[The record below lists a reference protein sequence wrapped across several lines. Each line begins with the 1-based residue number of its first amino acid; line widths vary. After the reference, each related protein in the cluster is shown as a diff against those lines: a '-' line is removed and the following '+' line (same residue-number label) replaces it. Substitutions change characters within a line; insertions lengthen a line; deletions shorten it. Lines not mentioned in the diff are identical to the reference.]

1 MGKYIV
7 KRILLM
13 LFTLL
18 VITLICFVL
27 VRMLPPAELPLN
39 DPHTKIIELRREAAG
54 YNKPYLVQFWIFLK
68 NVVTKFDWGVSDK
81 LYFGQDVAKIFLEKL
96 PATVIVNLYSI
107 ILSIPIGIALGVWA
121 ALKKNTWIDYTIS
134 TLTMIVIS
142 VPSFVYA
149 FIIQYL
155 LSFKLGWFPFLMKAG
170 TDWLSWG
177 MFVSMLPAV
186 LSLSFTVIAGFTRTT
201 RAELTEVL
209 TSEFMLLART
219 KGLTRAQAT
228 VRHALKNCAVVVVPA
243 IFGEFIG
250 IMAGSL
256 VIEKIFAIPGVGNLY
271 LNAINGRDYNIF
283 MLDSCFYTAIGLAA
297 GIVVDIS
304 YGFIDPRI
312 RMGSKK

>member
-1 MGKYIV
+1 MAKYII

-39 DPHTKIIELRREAAG
+39 DPHTKIIEIRREAAG

-68 NVVTKFDWGVSDK
+68 GILTKFDWGVSDK
-81 LYFGQDVAKIFLEKL
+81 LYFGQDVAAIFLGKL

-107 ILSIPIGIALGVWA
+107 ILSIPLGIALGIWA
-121 ALKKNTWIDYTIS
+121 ALRKNTWIDYTIS
-134 TLTMIVIS
+134 TVTMIVIS
-142 VPSFVYA
+142 VPSFVFA
-149 FIIQYL
+149 FVIQYV

-186 LSLSFTVIAGFTRTT
+186 LSLSFGVIANFTRTT

-243 IFGEFIG
+243 IFGQFIG
-250 IMAGSL
+250 IMSGSL

-312 RMGSKK
+312 RMGSRK

>member
-81 LYFGQDVAKIFLEKL
+81 LYFGQDVAAIFLSKL

-149 FIIQYL
+149 FIIQYV